1 MRTSFVKI
9 ALAVSLAF
17 NLSFLVAAGVF
28 YHQKSEYWVSPFG
41 ARVPRDRF
49 VFEELSLKA
58 DQIKILRENA
68 TRFHEE
74 VDRKRREIAGKR
86 NYLLRLLRADSPDT
100 RAIHTVL
107 AEISRIQAEMGQ
119 MVAVHILQQKAVLD
133 RPQQE
138 AFFDLIQKAVMQGGS
153 ETSPARCN

>member
-17 NLSFLVAAGVF
+17 NLSFLVATVVF

-74 VDRKRREIAGKR
+74 ADRKRREIAGKR
-86 NYLLRLLRADSPDT
+86 NDLLRLLRADSPDT
-100 RAIHTVL
+100 RAIHAVL

-119 MVAVHILQQKAVLD
+119 MVAAHILQQKAVLD

-138 AFFDLIQKAVMQGGS
+138 AFFDLIQKVVMQGGS
-153 ETSPARCN
+153 ETSPARSN